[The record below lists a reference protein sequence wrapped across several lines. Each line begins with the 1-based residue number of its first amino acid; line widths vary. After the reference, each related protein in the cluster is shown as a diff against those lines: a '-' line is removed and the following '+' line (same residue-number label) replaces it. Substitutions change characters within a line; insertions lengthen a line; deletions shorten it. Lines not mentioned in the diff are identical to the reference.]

1 MDLSKQGGVVD
12 LDQAGGIVK
21 IYLKVKSEIMKV
33 AYGIGGVAAL
43 CVGFAGGLV
52 AAPHLFPPA
61 EAVPGPGWVDLSE
74 LPEELIAWHTSPTYL
89 KSEVATFTMVK
100 EKMAVAAARPKR
112 VLPEG
117 VPAFPGGVLY
127 MPPEGAH
134 WPKITPLGDTEG
146 TLAAAQNGGWTVLN
160 LWATWCA
167 PCVKELPDMDAAVP
181 LYAAQGVTLLA
192 LNADPGEKD
201 TLEGNTALFER
212 RGVTRLQPLTA
223 KAEDIDE
230 VLAAMGTSRK
240 DLSYPANMIFAPG
253 GKPYAVFEGLRL
265 TEDGDAWSSE
275 KMTTFFKALSESGAE
290 AGAP

>member
-1 MDLSKQGGVVD
+1 
-12 LDQAGGIVK
+12 
-21 IYLKVKSEIMKV
+21 MKV
-33 AYGIGGVAAL
+33 AYGIVGATAL
-43 CVGFAGGLV
+43 CAGFAGGLV
-52 AAPHLFPPA
+52 VAPHLFPQP

-89 KSEVATFTMVK
+89 KSEIATFEMVQ

-127 MPPEGAH
+127 MPPEGAY
-134 WPKITPLGDTEG
+134 WPEITPLGDTEG
-146 TLAAAQNGGWTVLN
+146 MLAAAQNGGWTVLN

-230 VLAAMGTSRK
+230 VLAAMGTSRT

-253 GKPYAVFEGLRL
+253 GQPYAVFEGLRIDD
-265 TEDGDAWSSE
+265 EDGVWATDE
-275 KMTTFFKALSESGAE
+275 MTAFFKALAESEG
-290 AGAP
+290 